1 MRNPYQVLHE
11 KERELERV
19 KREVEALRLVGPLLA
34 GEDTPSEKSVKM
46 EPEVREEATTGQI
59 VPDQKWP

>member
-34 GEDTPSEKSVKM
+34 GEDTPSDKPAGKEA
-46 EPEVREEATTGQI
+46 PVRKEATTGLKI
-59 VPDQKWP
+59 PEQKWP